1 MILETERLILRPW
14 DVSDGE
20 GQNRTEHV
28 SCITKEA
35 WLQRKENER

>member
-20 GQNRTEHV
+20 GLNRTEHV